1 MAVIKLTVPDQLAKR
16 IDAERGQL
24 RTRQDWVIAAILD
37 RLEGSPTEREL
48 RAEVAR
54 LHETIL
60 QLRTAGGGGGTQPTP
75 PPPDPPP
82 APTERK
88 RLTFSR
94 G

>member
-16 IDAERGQL
+16 IDVERGPL

-37 RLEGSPTEREL
+37 RLEGSAAEKEL

-60 QLRTAGGGGGTQPTP
+60 QLRTAGGGGGVQSTP

-82 APTERK
+82 TPTERK